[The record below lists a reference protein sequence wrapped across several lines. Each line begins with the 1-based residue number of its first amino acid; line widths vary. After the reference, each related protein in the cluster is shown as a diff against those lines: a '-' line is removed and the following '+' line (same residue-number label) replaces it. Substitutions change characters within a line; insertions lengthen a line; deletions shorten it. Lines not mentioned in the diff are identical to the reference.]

1 MSRRRFLLRRL
12 AMLIASLLVA
22 SFLIFASVHLAPG
35 SPLSV
40 LTGGRALPPAAMAV
54 LSQRYHLNAPF
65 LAQYWYW
72 LDGALHGNLGTSIE
86 WKENVTTLMGA
97 VAGTTAALVLYA
109 ALIIVAL
116 GVGLGIVAGL
126 RPGLLDSSTL
136 VVTAVTAALPS
147 FIAAMILISV
157 FAVQLG
163 WLPALGTGTGF
174 ADQVRHLTLPAI
186 ALALSSLAIV
196 ARVTRAAVR
205 AEAGRDHVQTAISR
219 GIPYLLIVRRHI
231 LRNAA
236 IPITTITGITIASLL
251 AADAVVETA
260 FSINGLGAFLVKAAE
275 DKDLAVVQ
283 GISLVLVAA
292 FVVTNLIIDLLYAAL
307 DPRVSVGTAAS

>member
-65 LAQYWYW
+65 FVQYWYW

-109 ALIIVAL
+109 ALIIVVL
-116 GVGLGIVAGL
+116 GVGLGILAGL

-136 VVTAVTAALPS
+136 VVTAITAALPS

-174 ADQVRHLTLPAI
+174 ADQLRHLTLPAI

-205 AEAGRDHVQTAISR
+205 GEAGRDHVQTAVSR

-260 FSINGLGAFLVKAAE
+260 FSINGLGSFLVKAAE

-307 DPRVSVGTAAS
+307 DPRVSLGTATS